1 MEDKFKRVMD
11 HGTPRLVTKNRQ
23 LNMDTGSMKSRQ
35 LLLGIANVRT
45 NDKVDDKSILG
56 KKGPSF
62 AKASVANFRQKMLME
77 EKESEME
84 EMKQKQ
90 EEAKASANA

>member
-23 LNMDTGSMKSRQ
+23 LNMGTKSMQSRQ

-45 NDKVDDKSILG
+45 NDKVDGKSILG
-56 KKGPSF
+56 DGSKSF
-62 AKASVANFRQKMLME
+62 AQTSVANFRQKML
-77 EKESEME
+77 
-84 EMKQKQ
+84 
-90 EEAKASANA
+90 